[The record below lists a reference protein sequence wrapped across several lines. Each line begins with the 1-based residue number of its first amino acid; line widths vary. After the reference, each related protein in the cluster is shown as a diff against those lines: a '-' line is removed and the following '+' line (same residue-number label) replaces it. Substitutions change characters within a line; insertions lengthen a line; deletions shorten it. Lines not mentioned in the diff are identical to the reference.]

1 MASVSDD
8 VALTMDDMPLGEGDR
23 RNGYRERRL
32 RTVIGEIVLRVPK
45 LREDTYFPE
54 LVTRPYS
61 RVGRAMVGVVS
72 RAYVNGMSARRIE
85 KVAGGLEF
93 GRSGPSTASRM
104 LASLDGEVDAL
115 RQGEFDAGS
124 PVPYLWLDAAY
135 VKCRDDDSC
144 VCSRATV
151 TAIGAFMDGTRRFV
165 GFDLVDTESYDSWK
179 RFLPSLRKR
188 GVGGVR
194 LVTSDAHAGLRRAV
208 MDRIGLDRP
217 ASCSRTRARTR
228 WPIWRSTGS
237 TGSDCASTTC
247 LNAPTPRSSDAPAP
261 CGSSPHASP

>member
-32 RTVIGEIVLRVPK
+32 RTVIGEIVLRVSK

-54 LVTRPYS
+54 RVTRPYS

-93 GRSGPSTASRM
+93 GRSGPSTVSRM

-135 VKCRDDDSC
+135 VKC
-144 VCSRATV
+144 
-151 TAIGAFMDGTRRFV
+151 
-165 GFDLVDTESYDSWK
+165 
-179 RFLPSLRKR
+179 
-188 GVGGVR
+188 
-194 LVTSDAHAGLRRAV
+194 
-208 MDRIGLDRP
+208 
-217 ASCSRTRARTR
+217 
-228 WPIWRSTGS
+228 
-237 TGSDCASTTC
+237 
-247 LNAPTPRSSDAPAP
+247 
-261 CGSSPHASP
+261 

>member
-1 MASVSDD
+1 MTASVSDD

-54 LVTRPYS
+54 RVTRPYS
-61 RVGRAMVGVVS
+61 RVDRAMVGVVS

-93 GRSGPSTASRM
+93 GRSGPSTVSRM

-135 VKCRDDDSC
+135 VKCRDDDSR

-217 ASCSRTRARTR
+217 ARRRTARGRARGRAGPSGVPPGALGRTAHQQR
-228 WPIWRSTGS
+228 
-237 TGSDCASTTC
+237 A
-247 LNAPTPRSSDAPAP
+247 
-261 CGSSPHASP
+261 